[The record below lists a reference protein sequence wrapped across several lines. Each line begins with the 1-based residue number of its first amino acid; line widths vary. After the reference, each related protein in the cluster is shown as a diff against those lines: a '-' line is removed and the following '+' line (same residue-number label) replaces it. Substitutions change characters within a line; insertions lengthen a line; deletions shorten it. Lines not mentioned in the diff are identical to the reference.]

1 MVVWSV
7 VYMLAI
13 LLILVCIVIWW
24 VMNFDEIV

>member
-24 VMNFDEIV
+24 VLNFDEIV